1 MKNKPFGEAPL
12 LRLVICLMAGIVVG
26 DSVGT
31 VSWLWP
37 VMIVLV
43 VGTLLLWRYAV
54 LQSLGIAMCFVL
66 LGWLLIQK
74 QEATWRVSW
83 PEEEVVYEA
92 VVLTAPVEKPKT
104 MAVDILLT
112 GSQQKLKCYFYKEG
126 RREGVRREG
135 DRSRT
140 LKIGDGLRIQS
151 RIRPNSEWRK
161 GTFDYHCNLEVHGFT
176 GQTFVSSWKWQK
188 AQVSLKSLSRLERTK
203 LYFLKLR
210 SRLLE
215 RIATDQTTPN
225 PPARLCRLL
234 PTGRKNSG
242 GEDQESRGQVLD
254 PAASRNHATCPRDSD
269 AYAVVAA
276 MTLGDKSALTQELR
290 DIYAITGASHILALS
305 GLHLSIIYMLL
316 TLLLGG
322 SRFFTFSPF
331 HFFTLSAIWSFVFL
345 VGMPVSVVRSATML
359 TVYALLSL
367 GHRDKMSVNT
377 LAFTALL
384 VLIVSPLSLFD
395 IGFQM
400 SYLSVFAILLMVPLS
415 ERLFPV
421 GYLMT
426 HRVIRWLWGMVAVS
440 CAAQIGVAPLV
451 AYYFGRLP
459 VYFLL
464 TNFIVIPAATL
475 ILWLS
480 PLVFLF
486 PSLAYLLLY
495 IVSVLNTLLTAI
507 ASIPGAS
514 IDGLHPTK
522 LQTTMTYVVI
532 VACYLLAFWFSRRKR
547 VYI

>member
-37 VMIVLV
+37 ALIVLV

-54 LQSLGIAMCFVL
+54 LQSVGIAMCFVL
-66 LGWLLIQK
+66 LGWLLIQR
-74 QEATWRVSW
+74 QEATLRVSW
-83 PEEEVVYEA
+83 PEEEVIYEA

-104 MAVDILLT
+104 IAVDILLT
-112 GSQQKLKCYFYKEG
+112 GSQQKLKCYLYKD
-126 RREGVRREG
+126 
-135 DRSRT
+135 DRSRS

-161 GTFDYHCNLEVHGFT
+161 GTFDYHRYLEVHGFT

-188 AQVSLKSLSRLERTK
+188 AELCLKNLSRLDRTR

-215 RIATDQTTPN
+215 RLATDQTTPN

-242 GEDQESRGQVLD
+242 GE
-254 PAASRNHATCPRDSD
+254 
-269 AYAVVAA
+269 AYAVVVA
-276 MTLGDKSALTQELR
+276 MALGDKSALTHELR
-290 DIYAITGASHILALS
+290 EVYSVSGASHVLALS
-305 GLHLSIIYMLL
+305 GLHLSIIFMLL
-316 TLLLGG
+316 TLLFGG
-322 SRFFTFSPF
+322 SQ
-331 HFFTLSAIWSFVFL
+331 FFTLHSSLFTILCVWSFVFL
-345 VGMPVSVVRSATML
+345 VGMPVSVIRSATML
-359 TVYALLSL
+359 TVYSLLSL
-367 GHRDKMSVNT
+367 GHRDKMSVNA

-384 VLIVSPLSLFD
+384 VLIVSPISLFD

-400 SYLSVFAILLMVPLS
+400 SYLSVFAILLIVPLS

-475 ILWLS
+475 ILGLS

-495 IVSVLNTLLTAI
+495 IVSGLNSLLTTI

-514 IDGLHPTK
+514 IDGLYPTK
-522 LQTTMTYVVI
+522 LQATMTYVVI
-532 VACYLLAFWFSRRKR
+532 VACDLLAFWFSRRKR
-547 VYI
+547 DYI

>member
-37 VMIVLV
+37 AFAVMV
-43 VGTLLLWRYAV
+43 VGTLLLWRYAIA
-54 LQSLGIAMCFVL
+54 QSAGIAVCFVV
-66 LGWLLIQK
+66 LGWLLVQR
-74 QEATWRVSW
+74 QEMTLRVSW
-83 PEEEVVYEA
+83 PEEEVCYEA
-92 VVLTAPVEKPKT
+92 VVISEPVEKPKT

-112 GSQQKLKCYFYKEG
+112 GSQQKLKCYLYKD
-126 RREGVRREG
+126 
-135 DRSRT
+135 DRSRN
-140 LKIGDGLRIQS
+140 LKIGDGLKIQS
-151 RIRPNSEWRK
+151 RIRPNSEWHK
-161 GTFDYHCNLEVHGFT
+161 GTFDYKRYLEVHGFT

-188 AQVSLKSLSRLERTK
+188 AQISLHNLSRLERTK

-215 RIATDQTTPN
+215 RIATDQTAPN
-225 PPARLCRLL
+225 PSY
-234 PTGRKNSG
+234 SG

-305 GLHLSIIYMLL
+305 GLHLSIIFMLL
-316 TLLLGG
+316 TLLFGG
-322 SRFFTFSPF
+322 SRFFTLHSSL
-331 HFFTLSAIWSFVFL
+331 FTILCVWAFVFL
-345 VGMPVSVVRSATML
+345 VGMPVSVIRSATML
-359 TVYALLSL
+359 TVYALLTL

-400 SYLSVFAILLMVPLS
+400 SYLAVFAILLIVPLS
-415 ERLFPV
+415 ERLFPA

-426 HRVIRWLWGMVAVS
+426 HRVIKWLWGMVAVS
-440 CAAQIGVAPLV
+440 CAAQIGVAPLI

-480 PLVFLF
+480 PVVFLF

-495 IVSVLNTLLTAI
+495 IVSALNTLLTTI

-532 VACYLLAFWFSRRKR
+532 VACYLLAFLFFRRKR
-547 VYI
+547 DYK

>member
-1 MKNKPFGEAPL
+1 MEFISQKICNFAALTLSDMKNKPFGEAPL

-26 DSVGT
+26 DCVGT

-37 VMIVLV
+37 AFVVMV
-43 VGTLLLWRYAV
+43 VGTLLLWRCAV
-54 LQSLGIAMCFVL
+54 AQSAGIAVCFVV
-66 LGWLLIQK
+66 LGWLLVQR
-74 QEATWRVSW
+74 QEMTLRVSW
-83 PEEEVVYEA
+83 PEEEVCYEA
-92 VVLTAPVEKPKT
+92 VVISEPVEKPKT

-112 GSQQKLKCYFYKEG
+112 ETGRKLKCYLYKE
-126 RREGVRREG
+126 
-135 DRSRT
+135 DRSHN
-140 LKIGDGLRIQS
+140 LKIGDGLKIQS

-161 GTFDYHCNLEVHGFT
+161 GAFDYHRYLEVHGFT

-188 AQVSLKSLSRLERTK
+188 AQISLLNLSRLERTK

-225 PPARLCRLL
+225 PSY
-234 PTGRKNSG
+234 SG

-305 GLHLSIIYMLL
+305 GLHLSIIFMLL
-316 TLLLGG
+316 TLLFGG
-322 SRFFTFSPF
+322 SRFFTLHSSL
-331 HFFTLSAIWSFVFL
+331 FTILCIWAFVFL
-345 VGMPVSVVRSATML
+345 VGMPVSVIRSATML
-359 TVYALLSL
+359 TVYALLTL

-400 SYLSVFAILLMVPLS
+400 SYLSVFAILLIVPLS

-495 IVSVLNTLLTAI
+495 IVSILNTLLSTI

-547 VYI
+547 DYI

>member
-1 MKNKPFGEAPL
+1 LIIDNGQLTIFLGGSKFFTFHSSLFTFFITFAPLTLNEMKNKPFGEAPL

-54 LQSLGIAMCFVL
+54 LQSVGIAMCFML

-83 PEEEVVYEA
+83 PEEEVIYEA

-112 GSQQKLKCYFYKEG
+112 GSQQKLKCYLYKD
-126 RREGVRREG
+126 
-135 DRSRT
+135 DRSRS

-161 GTFDYHCNLEVHGFT
+161 GTFDYHRYLEVHGFT

-188 AQVSLKSLSRLERTK
+188 AELSLKNLSRLDRTR
-203 LYFLKLR
+203 LYFLTLR
-210 SRLLE
+210 SKLLQRL
-215 RIATDQTTPN
+215 ATDQTTPN
-225 PPARLCRLL
+225 PSY
-234 PTGRKNSG
+234 SG
-242 GEDQESRGQVLD
+242 GERGE
-254 PAASRNHATCPRDSD
+254 

-276 MTLGDKSALTQELR
+276 MALGDKSALTQNLR
-290 DIYAITGASHILALS
+290 DVYAITGASHILALS
-305 GLHLSIIYMLL
+305 GLHLSIIFMLL
-316 TLLLGG
+316 TLLFGD
-322 SRFFTFSPF
+322 SRFFTFLPF
-331 HFFTLSAIWSFVFL
+331 YFFTFTTVWSFVFL

-367 GHRDKMSVNT
+367 GHRDKMSVNA
-377 LAFTALL
+377 LAFTAIL
-384 VLIVSPLSLFD
+384 VLMVSPLSLFD

-532 VACYLLAFWFSRRKR
+532 VACYLLAFRFSRRKR
-547 VYI
+547 DYI

>member
-12 LRLVICLMAGIVVG
+12 LRLAVCLMAGIVVG
-26 DSVGT
+26 DNMGNCN
-31 VSWLWP
+31 WLLP
-37 VMIVLV
+37 AFVVMV
-43 VGTLLLWRYAV
+43 VGAMLLWRHAV
-54 LQSLGIAMCFVL
+54 VQSASIAVCFVL
-66 LGWLLIQK
+66 LGWLLVQR
-74 QEATWRVSW
+74 QEASLRVSW
-83 PEEEVVYEA
+83 PEQEVIYEA
-92 VVLTAPVEKPKT
+92 VVLSEPVEKAKT

-112 GSQQKLKCYFYKEG
+112 ESGRKLKCYFYKEG

-161 GTFDYHCNLEVHGFT
+161 GSFDYHRYLEVHGYT

-210 SRLLE
+210 SRLLA
-215 RIATDQTTPN
+215 RIMTEGAD
-225 PPARLCRLL
+225 
-234 PTGRKNSG
+234 G
-242 GEDQESRGQVLD
+242 
-254 PAASRNHATCPRDSD
+254 D
-269 AYAVVAA
+269 AVAVVAA
-276 MTLGDKSALTQELR
+276 MALGDKSALSQELR
-290 DIYAITGASHILALS
+290 EVYSVTGASHVLALS
-305 GLHLSIIYMLL
+305 GLHLGIIYMLL
-316 TLLLGG
+316 TLLFGG

-331 HFFTLSAIWSFVFL
+331 HFFTLTAIWSFVFL
-345 VGMPVSVVRSATML
+345 VGIPVSVVRSATML

-367 GHRDKMSVNT
+367 GHRDKMSVNA

-400 SYLSVFAILLMVPLS
+400 SYLSVFAILLIVPLS
-415 ERLFPV
+415 ERLFPI

-426 HRVIRWLWGMVAVS
+426 HRVIRCLWGMVAVS

-532 VACYLLAFWFSRRKR
+532 VACYLLAFRFSRRKR
-547 VYI
+547 DYI

>member
-37 VMIVLV
+37 AMIVLV

-54 LQSLGIAMCFVL
+54 LQSVGIAMCFML

-83 PEEEVVYEA
+83 PEEEVIYEA
-92 VVLTAPVEKPKT
+92 VVLTTPVEKPKT
-104 MAVDILLT
+104 IAVDILLT
-112 GSQQKLKCYFYKEG
+112 GSQQKLKCYFYKER

-135 DRSRT
+135 DKSRT

-151 RIRPNSEWRK
+151 RIRPNSEWHR
-161 GTFDYHCNLEVHGFT
+161 GRFDYRRYLEVHGFT

-188 AQVSLKSLSRLERTK
+188 AQLSLHHLSRLERTR

-215 RIATDQTTPN
+215 RVATDQTTPN
-225 PPARLCRLL
+225 PSY
-234 PTGRKNSG
+234 SG
-242 GEDQESRGQVLD
+242 GE
-254 PAASRNHATCPRDSD
+254 

-276 MTLGDKSALTQELR
+276 MALGDKSALTQELR

-305 GLHLSIIYMLL
+305 GLHLSIIFMLL
-316 TLLLGG
+316 TLLFGG

-331 HFFTLSAIWSFVFL
+331 HFFTLTAIWSFVFL

-400 SYLSVFAILLMVPLS
+400 SYLSVFAILLIVPLS

-507 ASIPGAS
+507 ASIPGAC

-532 VACYLLAFWFSRRKR
+532 VACYLLAFRFSRRKR
-547 VYI
+547 DYI

>member
-26 DSVGT
+26 DSVVT

-37 VMIVLV
+37 VLIVLV

-54 LQSLGIAMCFVL
+54 LQSLGIAMCFML

-83 PEEEVVYEA
+83 PEEEVIYEA
-92 VVLTAPVEKPKT
+92 VVLTTPVEKPKT
-104 MAVDILLT
+104 IAVDILLT
-112 GSQQKLKCYFYKEG
+112 GSQQKLKCYLYKD
-126 RREGVRREG
+126 
-135 DRSRT
+135 DRSRS

-161 GTFDYHCNLEVHGFT
+161 GTFDYHRYLEVHGFT

-188 AQVSLKSLSRLERTK
+188 AELSLKNLSRLDRTR

-215 RIATDQTTPN
+215 RLATDQTTPN

-234 PTGRKNSG
+234 PTRRKNSG
-242 GEDQESRGQVLD
+242 GE
-254 PAASRNHATCPRDSD
+254 

-276 MTLGDKSALTQELR
+276 MALGDKSALTQELR

-305 GLHLSIIYMLL
+305 GLHLSIIFMLL
-316 TLLLGG
+316 TLLFGG
-322 SRFFTFSPF
+322 SRFFTFSSF

-367 GHRDKMSVNT
+367 GHRDKMSVNA

-400 SYLSVFAILLMVPLS
+400 SYLSVFAILLIVPLS

-495 IVSVLNTLLTAI
+495 IVSILNTLLSTI

-532 VACYLLAFWFSRRKR
+532 VACYLLAFRFSRRKR
-547 VYI
+547 DYI

>member
-12 LRLVICLMAGIVVG
+12 LRLAICLMAGIVVG
-26 DSVGT
+26 DSVGSI
-31 VSWLWP
+31 SWLWP
-37 VMIVLV
+37 VFVMMV

-54 LQSLGIAMCFVL
+54 GQSVAITVCFVV
-66 LGWLLIQK
+66 LGWLLVQR
-74 QEATWRVSW
+74 QETKLRVSW
-83 PEEEVVYEA
+83 PEEEVIYEA
-92 VVLTAPVEKPKT
+92 VVISEPVEKPKT

-112 GSQQKLKCYFYKEG
+112 KTGRKLKCYLYKD
-126 RREGVRREG
+126 
-135 DRSRT
+135 DRSRS
-140 LKIGDGLRIQS
+140 LRIGDGLRIQS

-161 GTFDYHCNLEVHGFT
+161 GTFDYQRYLEVHGFT

-188 AQVSLKSLSRLERTK
+188 AQISLRDLSRLDRTR
-203 LYFLKLR
+203 LSFLKCR
-210 SRLLE
+210 SRLLA
-215 RIATDQTTPN
+215 RIDTADQ
-225 PPARLCRLL
+225 
-234 PTGRKNSG
+234 
-242 GEDQESRGQVLD
+242 
-254 PAASRNHATCPRDSD
+254 D
-269 AYAVVAA
+269 AFAVVAA

-290 DIYAITGASHILALS
+290 DVYAITGASHILALS

-316 TLLLGG
+316 TLLFGG
-322 SRFFTFSPF
+322 SRFFTFHCSLLPLF
-331 HFFTLSAIWSFVFL
+331 SIWAFVFL

-367 GHRDKMSVNT
+367 GHRDKMSVNA
-377 LAFTALL
+377 LAFTALV

-400 SYLSVFAILLMVPLS
+400 SYLSVFAILLIVPLS

-480 PLVFLF
+480 PVVFLF

-495 IVSVLNTLLTAI
+495 IVSGLNTLLTTI

-514 IDGLHPTK
+514 IGGLHPTK
-522 LQTTMTYVVI
+522 LQATMTYVVI
-532 VACYLLAFWFSRRKR
+532 VACYLLAFWFSQRKR

>member
-12 LRLVICLMAGIVVG
+12 LHLVICLMAGIVVG

-37 VMIVLV
+37 AFVVMV

-54 LQSLGIAMCFVL
+54 GQSAGIAVCFVV
-66 LGWLLIQK
+66 LGWLLVQR
-74 QEATWRVSW
+74 QETKLRVSW
-83 PEEEVVYEA
+83 PEEEVCYEA
-92 VVLTAPVEKPKT
+92 VVISKPVEKPKT

-112 GSQQKLKCYFYKEG
+112 GSQQKLKCYLYKD
-126 RREGVRREG
+126 
-135 DRSRT
+135 DRSRN

-151 RIRPNSEWRK
+151 RIKPNSEWRK
-161 GTFDYHCNLEVHGFT
+161 GTFDYRRYLEVHGYT

-188 AQVSLKSLSRLERTK
+188 AQLSLRNLSRLDRTR

-210 SRLLE
+210 SRLLS
-215 RIATDQTTPN
+215 RIKTDQADAN
-225 PPARLCRLL
+225 
-234 PTGRKNSG
+234 
-242 GEDQESRGQVLD
+242 
-254 PAASRNHATCPRDSD
+254 AA
-269 AYAVVAA
+269 AVVAA
-276 MTLGDKSALTQELR
+276 MALGDKSALTHELR
-290 DIYAITGASHILALS
+290 EVYSVSGASHVLALS
-305 GLHLSIIYMLL
+305 GLHLSIIFMLL

-322 SRFFTFSPF
+322 SKFFTVHCSLLPL
-331 HFFTLSAIWSFVFL
+331 LSIWAFVFL
-345 VGMPVSVVRSATML
+345 VGMPVSVIRSATML
-359 TVYALLSL
+359 TVYSLLSL
-367 GHRDKMSVNT
+367 GHRDKMSVNA
-377 LAFTALL
+377 LAFTALF
-384 VLIVSPLSLFD
+384 VLIVSPISLFD

-400 SYLSVFAILLMVPLS
+400 SYLSVFAILLIVPLS

-426 HRVIRWLWGMVAVS
+426 HRVIKWLWGMVAVS

-464 TNFIVIPAATL
+464 TNFLVIPATIL

-480 PLVFLF
+480 PVVFLF

-495 IVSVLNTLLTAI
+495 IVSGLNTLLTTI

-514 IDGLHPTK
+514 IDGLYPTK
-522 LQTTMTYVVI
+522 LQATMTYVVI

-547 VYI
+547 DYI

>member
-12 LRLVICLMAGIVVG
+12 LRLAVFLMAGIVVG
-26 DSVGT
+26 DNIGNCD
-31 VSWLWP
+31 WLLP
-37 VMIVLV
+37 IFVVMV
-43 VGTLLLWRYAV
+43 VGIMLLWKYAV
-54 LQSLGIAMCFVL
+54 LQSVGIAVCFVL
-66 LGWLLIQK
+66 LGWLLVQR
-74 QEATWRVSW
+74 QEASLRVSW
-83 PEEEVVYEA
+83 PDKEVCYEA
-92 VVLTAPVEKPKT
+92 VVLSEPVEKAKT

-112 GSQQKLKCYFYKEG
+112 ESGRKLKCYFYKEK

-135 DRSRT
+135 VRSRS

-161 GTFDYHCNLEVHGFT
+161 GSFDYRRYLEVHGFT

-188 AQVSLKSLSRLERTK
+188 VELSLKSLSRLDRTR
-203 LYFLKLR
+203 LYFLTLR

-215 RIATDQTTPN
+215 RLATDQTTPN

-242 GEDQESRGQVLD
+242 GE
-254 PAASRNHATCPRDSD
+254 

-276 MTLGDKSALTQELR
+276 MTLGDKSALTHDLR

-305 GLHLSIIYMLL
+305 GLHLSIIFMLL
-316 TLLLGG
+316 TLLSARPHFTFLPFY
-322 SRFFTFSPF
+322 FFTFIC
-331 HFFTLSAIWSFVFL
+331 LWSFVFL
-345 VGMPVSVVRSATML
+345 VGMPVSVIRSATML

-400 SYLSVFAILLMVPLS
+400 SYLSVFAILLIVPLS

-426 HRVIRWLWGMVAVS
+426 HRVIRWFWGMVAVS

-459 VYFLL
+459 VFFLL
-464 TNFIVIPAATL
+464 TNFIVIPAAIL

-480 PLVFLF
+480 PVVFLF
-486 PSLAYLLLY
+486 PSLANILLY
-495 IVSVLNTLLTAI
+495 IVSGLNTLLTTI
-507 ASIPGAS
+507 AAIPGAS

-522 LQTTMTYVVI
+522 LQATMTYVVI
-532 VACYLLAFWFSRRKR
+532 VACYLLVFRLSRRR
-547 VYI
+547 RDYR

>member
-37 VMIVLV
+37 AFVVMV
-43 VGTLLLWRYAV
+43 VGTLLLWRHAV
-54 LQSLGIAMCFVL
+54 AQSAGIAVCFVV
-66 LGWLLIQK
+66 LGWLLVQR
-74 QEATWRVSW
+74 QEAKLRVSW
-83 PEEEVVYEA
+83 PEEEVCYEA
-92 VVLTAPVEKPKT
+92 VVISEPVEKPKT

-112 GSQQKLKCYFYKEG
+112 GSQQKLKCYLYKD
-126 RREGVRREG
+126 
-135 DRSRT
+135 DRSRN
-140 LKIGDGLRIQS
+140 LKIGDGLKIQS
-151 RIRPNSEWRK
+151 HIRPNSEWRK
-161 GTFDYHCNLEVHGFT
+161 GTFDYKRYLEVHGFT

-188 AQVSLKSLSRLERTK
+188 AQISLHNLS
-203 LYFLKLR
+203 
-210 SRLLE
+210 
-215 RIATDQTTPN
+215 
-225 PPARLCRLL
+225 
-234 PTGRKNSG
+234 
-242 GEDQESRGQVLD
+242 
-254 PAASRNHATCPRDSD
+254 ATCPRDSD

-305 GLHLSIIYMLL
+305 GLHLSIIFMLL
-316 TLLLGG
+316 TLLFGG
-322 SRFFTFSPF
+322 SRFFTLHSSL
-331 HFFTLSAIWSFVFL
+331 FTILCVWAFVFL
-345 VGMPVSVVRSATML
+345 AGMPVSVIRSATML
-359 TVYALLSL
+359 TAYALLSI

-377 LAFTALL
+377 LVFTALL

-400 SYLSVFAILLMVPLS
+400 SYLAVFSILLIVPLS
-415 ERLFPV
+415 ERLFPA

-426 HRVIRWLWGMVAVS
+426 HRVIKWLWGMVAVS
-440 CAAQIGVAPLV
+440 CAAQIGVAPLI

-480 PLVFLF
+480 PMVFLF

-495 IVSVLNTLLTAI
+495 VVSALNTLISAI

-522 LQTTMTYVVI
+522 LQATMTYVVI
-532 VACYLLAFWFSRRKR
+532 VACYLLAFWFSQRKR

>member
-54 LQSLGIAMCFVL
+54 LQSVGIAVCFVL
-66 LGWLLIQK
+66 LGWLLIQR
-74 QEATWRVSW
+74 QETTLRVLW
-83 PEEEVVYEA
+83 PEEEVIYEA
-92 VVLTAPVEKPKT
+92 VVLTEPVEKPKT

-112 GSQQKLKCYFYKEG
+112 DSQRKLKCYLYKD
-126 RREGVRREG
+126 
-135 DRSRT
+135 DRSRS

-151 RIRPNSEWRK
+151 RIRPNSEWHR
-161 GTFDYHCNLEVHGFT
+161 GRFDYRRYLEVHGFT

-188 AQVSLKSLSRLERTK
+188 AELSLKNLSRLDRTR

-210 SRLLE
+210 SKLLQRL
-215 RIATDQTTPN
+215 
-225 PPARLCRLL
+225 
-234 PTGRKNSG
+234 G
-242 GEDQESRGQVLD
+242 GTE
-254 PAASRNHATCPRDSD
+254 SD
-269 AYAVVAA
+269 AFAVVAA
-276 MTLGDKSALTQELR
+276 MALGDKSALTQELR

-305 GLHLSIIYMLL
+305 GLHLSIIFMLL
-316 TLLLGG
+316 TLLFGG

-400 SYLSVFAILLMVPLS
+400 SYLSVFAILLIVPLS
-415 ERLFPV
+415 ERLFPA

-426 HRVIRWLWGMVAVS
+426 HRVIKWLWGMVAVS
-440 CAAQIGVAPLV
+440 CAAQIGVAPLI
-451 AYYFGRLP
+451 AYYFGRMP

-480 PLVFLF
+480 PMVFLF

-495 IVSVLNTLLTAI
+495 VVSALNTLISAI

-522 LQTTMTYVVI
+522 LQATMTYVVI
-532 VACYLLAFWFSRRKR
+532 VACYLLAFWFSQRKR

>member
-12 LRLVICLMAGIVVG
+12 LRLTICLMAGIVVG

-37 VMIVLV
+37 VLIVLV
-43 VGTLLLWRYAV
+43 IGTLLLWRYAV
-54 LQSLGIAMCFVL
+54 LQSVGIAVCFVL
-66 LGWLLIQK
+66 LGWLLIQR
-74 QEATWRVSW
+74 QEASLRVSW

-112 GSQQKLKCYFYKEG
+112 GSQQKLKCYFYKER

-135 DRSRT
+135 DKSRT

-161 GTFDYHCNLEVHGFT
+161 GTFDYHRYLEVHGFT

-188 AQVSLKSLSRLERTK
+188 AELSLKSLSRLERTR

-215 RIATDQTTPN
+215 RLATDQTTPN
-225 PPARLCRLL
+225 PSH
-234 PTGRKNSG
+234 SG
-242 GEDQESRGQVLD
+242 GE
-254 PAASRNHATCPRDSD
+254 AF
-269 AYAVVAA
+269 AVVAA
-276 MTLGDKSALTQELR
+276 MALGDKSALTQELR

-305 GLHLSIIYMLL
+305 GIHLSIIFMLL
-316 TLLLGG
+316 TLLFGG
-322 SRFFTFSPF
+322 SRFFTLHSSL
-331 HFFTLSAIWSFVFL
+331 FTILCVWSFVFL
-345 VGMPVSVVRSATML
+345 VGIPVSVVRSATML

-367 GHRDKMSVNT
+367 GHRDKMSVNA

-400 SYLSVFAILLMVPLS
+400 SYLSVFAILLIVPLS
-415 ERLFPV
+415 ERLFPI

-426 HRVIRWLWGMVAVS
+426 HRVIRCLWGMVAVS

-495 IVSVLNTLLTAI
+495 IVSVLNTLLTTI
-507 ASIPGAS
+507 ASIPGAC

-532 VACYLLAFWFSRRKR
+532 VACYLLAFRFYRRKR
-547 VYI
+547 DYI

>member
-37 VMIVLV
+37 VLIVMV

-54 LQSLGIAMCFVL
+54 LQSVGIAMCFVL
-66 LGWLLIQK
+66 LGWLLIQR
-74 QEATWRVSW
+74 QEATLRVSW
-83 PEEEVVYEA
+83 PEEEVIYEA

-112 GSQQKLKCYFYKEG
+112 GSQQKLKCYFYKER

-135 DRSRT
+135 DKSRT

-161 GTFDYHCNLEVHGFT
+161 GTFDYHRYLEVHGFT

-188 AQVSLKSLSRLERTK
+188 VELSLKSLSRLDRTR

-215 RIATDQTTPN
+215 RLATDQTTPN

-242 GEDQESRGQVLD
+242 GE
-254 PAASRNHATCPRDSD
+254 

-276 MTLGDKSALTQELR
+276 MALGDKSALTQELR

-305 GLHLSIIYMLL
+305 GLHLGIIYMLRTFL
-316 TLLLGG
+316 FGG
-322 SRFFTFSPF
+322 RFFTFLPSYL
-331 HFFTLSAIWSFVFL
+331 FTFTTVWSFVFL

-400 SYLSVFAILLMVPLS
+400 SYLSVFAILLIVPLS

-495 IVSVLNTLLTAI
+495 IVSILNTLLSTI

-532 VACYLLAFWFSRRKR
+532 VACYLLAFRFSRRKR
-547 VYI
+547 DYI

>member
-26 DSVGT
+26 DSMGT

-37 VMIVLV
+37 VLIVLV

-54 LQSLGIAMCFVL
+54 LQSLGIAMCFIL
-66 LGWLLIQK
+66 LGWLLIQR
-74 QEATWRVSW
+74 QEATLRVSW
-83 PEEEVVYEA
+83 PEEEVIYEA
-92 VVLTAPVEKPKT
+92 VVLTAPAEKPKT
-104 MAVDILLT
+104 MAVDIQLT
-112 GSQQKLKCYFYKEG
+112 GSQQKLKCYLYK
-126 RREGVRREG
+126 
-135 DRSRT
+135 DNRSRS

-161 GTFDYHCNLEVHGFT
+161 GTFDYHRYLEVHGFT
-176 GQTFVSSWKWQK
+176 GQTCVSSWKWQK
-188 AQVSLKSLSRLERTK
+188 AQLSLHHLSRLDRTR
-203 LYFLKLR
+203 LYFFTLR
-210 SRLLE
+210 SKLLQRL
-215 RIATDQTTPN
+215 
-225 PPARLCRLL
+225 
-234 PTGRKNSG
+234 G
-242 GEDQESRGQVLD
+242 GTE
-254 PAASRNHATCPRDSD
+254 SD
-269 AYAVVAA
+269 AFAVVAA
-276 MTLGDKSALTQELR
+276 MALGDKSALTQELR
-290 DIYAITGASHILALS
+290 DIYAITGASHILTLS
-305 GLHLSIIYMLL
+305 GLHLSIIFMLL
-316 TLLLGG
+316 TLLFGG
-322 SRFFTFSPF
+322 RFFTFLPYYLF
-331 HFFTLSAIWSFVFL
+331 NFTTVWSFVFL
-345 VGMPVSVVRSATML
+345 VGMPVSVIRSATML
-359 TVYALLSL
+359 TAYALLSL

-377 LAFTALL
+377 LVFTALL

-400 SYLSVFAILLMVPLS
+400 SYLAVFAILLMVPLS

-495 IVSVLNTLLTAI
+495 IVSILNTLLSTI

-532 VACYLLAFWFSRRKR
+532 VACYLLVFWFYRRKR
-547 VYI
+547 DYI

>member
-37 VMIVLV
+37 AFVVMV
-43 VGTLLLWRYAV
+43 VGTLLLWRHAV
-54 LQSLGIAMCFVL
+54 AQSAGIAVCFVV
-66 LGWLLIQK
+66 LGWLLVQR
-74 QEATWRVSW
+74 QEAKLRVSW
-83 PEEEVVYEA
+83 PEEEVCYEA
-92 VVLTAPVEKPKT
+92 VVISEPVEKPKT

-112 GSQQKLKCYFYKEG
+112 GSQQKLKCYLYKD
-126 RREGVRREG
+126 
-135 DRSRT
+135 DRSRN
-140 LKIGDGLRIQS
+140 LKIGDGLKIQS
-151 RIRPNSEWRK
+151 HIRPNSEWRK
-161 GTFDYHCNLEVHGFT
+161 GTFDYKRYLEVHGFT
-176 GQTFVSSWKWQK
+176 GRTFVSSWKWQK
-188 AQVSLKSLSRLERTK
+188 AQISLHNLSRLERTK

-225 PPARLCRLL
+225 PSY
-234 PTGRKNSG
+234 SG

-254 PAASRNHATCPRDSD
+254 QAASRNHATCPRDSD

-305 GLHLSIIYMLL
+305 GLHLSIIFMLL
-316 TLLLGG
+316 TLLFGG
-322 SRFFTFSPF
+322 SRFFTLHSSL
-331 HFFTLSAIWSFVFL
+331 FTILCVWAFVFL
-345 VGMPVSVVRSATML
+345 AGMPVSVIRSATML
-359 TVYALLSL
+359 TAYALLSI

-377 LAFTALL
+377 LVFTALL

-400 SYLSVFAILLMVPLS
+400 SYLAVFSILLIVPLS
-415 ERLFPV
+415 ERLFPA

-426 HRVIRWLWGMVAVS
+426 HRVIKWLWGMVAVS
-440 CAAQIGVAPLV
+440 CAAQIGVAPLI

-480 PLVFLF
+480 PMVFLF

-495 IVSVLNTLLTAI
+495 VVSALNTLISAI

-522 LQTTMTYVVI
+522 LQATMTYVVI
-532 VACYLLAFWFSRRKR
+532 VACYLLAFWFSQRKR

>member
-1 MKNKPFGEAPL
+1 MIEGGDWL
-12 LRLVICLMAGIVVG
+12 LPTFVV
-26 DSVGT
+26 
-31 VSWLWP
+31 
-37 VMIVLV
+37 MV
-43 VGTLLLWRYAV
+43 VGTMLLWRYAV
-54 LQSLGIAMCFVL
+54 MQSAAIAVCFVL
-66 LGWLLIQK
+66 LGGLLVQR
-74 QEATWRVSW
+74 QEASLRVSW
-83 PEEEVVYEA
+83 PEQELVYEA
-92 VVLTAPVEKPKT
+92 VVLSDPVEKAKT

-112 GSQQKLKCYFYKEG
+112 ESGRKLKCYFYKER
-126 RREGVRREG
+126 RREGVRSEG
-135 DRSRT
+135 ERSRN

-161 GTFDYHCNLEVHGFT
+161 GTFDYRRYLEVHGFT

-188 AQVSLKSLSRLERTK
+188 AQISLRNLSRLDRTR

-210 SRLLE
+210 SRLLS
-215 RIATDQTTPN
+215 RIKTDQ
-225 PPARLCRLL
+225 A
-234 PTGRKNSG
+234 
-242 GEDQESRGQVLD
+242 
-254 PAASRNHATCPRDSD
+254 D
-269 AYAVVAA
+269 ANAVAVVAA
-276 MTLGDKSALTQELR
+276 MALGDKSALTHELR
-290 DIYAITGASHILALS
+290 EVYSVSGASHVLALS
-305 GLHLSIIYMLL
+305 GLHLSIIFMLL

-322 SRFFTFSPF
+322 SKFFTVHCSLLPL
-331 HFFTLSAIWSFVFL
+331 LSIWAFVFL
-345 VGMPVSVVRSATML
+345 VGMPTSVIRSATML

-384 VLIVSPLSLFD
+384 VLLVSPLSLFD

-400 SYLSVFAILLMVPLS
+400 SYLAVFSILLIVPLS

-426 HRVIRWLWGMVAVS
+426 HRVIKWLWGMVAVS

-464 TNFIVIPAATL
+464 TNFIVIPAAIL

-480 PLVFLF
+480 PMVFLF

-495 IVSVLNTLLTAI
+495 IVSGLNTLLTTI

-514 IDGLHPTK
+514 IDGLYPTK
-522 LQTTMTYVVI
+522 LQATMTYVVI

-547 VYI
+547 DYI

>member
-31 VSWLWP
+31 ASWLWP
-37 VMIVLV
+37 ALIVLV

-54 LQSLGIAMCFVL
+54 LQSLGIALCFVL
-66 LGWLLIQK
+66 LGWLLIQR
-74 QEATWRVSW
+74 QETTLRVPW
-83 PEEEVVYEA
+83 PEEEVIYEA

-112 GSQQKLKCYFYKEG
+112 GSQQKLKCYFYKER

-135 DRSRT
+135 DKSRT

-151 RIRPNSEWRK
+151 RIRPNSEWRR
-161 GTFDYHCNLEVHGFT
+161 GTFDYKRYLEVHGFS

-210 SRLLE
+210 SRLLA
-215 RIATDQTTPN
+215 RIMT
-225 PPARLCRLL
+225 
-234 PTGRKNSG
+234 
-242 GEDQESRGQVLD
+242 EDADG
-254 PAASRNHATCPRDSD
+254 D
-269 AYAVVAA
+269 AVAVVAA
-276 MTLGDKSALTQELR
+276 MALGDKSALSQELR
-290 DIYAITGASHILALS
+290 EVYSVTGASHVLALS
-305 GLHLSIIYMLL
+305 GLHLSIIFMLL
-316 TLLLGG
+316 TLLFGG

-345 VGMPVSVVRSATML
+345 VGMPVSVVRSAVML
-359 TVYALLSL
+359 TAYALLSL
-367 GHRDKMSVNT
+367 GHRDRMSVNT

-384 VLIVSPLSLFD
+384 VLLVSPLSLYD
-395 IGFQM
+395 ISFQM
-400 SYLSVFAILLMVPLS
+400 SYLAVFSILLLVPLS
-415 ERLFPV
+415 EHLFPPS
-421 GYLMT
+421 YLME
-426 HRVIRWLWGMVAVS
+426 HRIVKWLWGIVSVS
-440 CAAQIGVAPLV
+440 CAAQIGVAPLT
-451 AYYFGRLP
+451 AYYFGRFSAL
-459 VYFLL
+459 FLL
-464 TNFIVIPAATL
+464 TNLIVIPGVTL
-475 ILWLS
+475 ILYLS
-480 PLVFLF
+480 MVVFVM

-495 IVSVLNTLLTAI
+495 IVSILNTLLSTI

-532 VACYLLAFWFSRRKR
+532 VACYLLAFRFSRRKR
-547 VYI
+547 DYI